1 MSIFYL
7 KVNGEMLMRVQI
19 RILSVLFLVFSL
31 PPLAAWW
38 FYQHPSRWLS
48 SKLNHGHLVNPPVQM
63 KTLAQPHVWQLIY
76 LSKQNC
82 DSACQ
87 NKLEQLAKI
96 RLALGR
102 HMVGLGMVLLAP
114 EPRRPLLKRLQ
125 DMDVRWVKMNER
137 YLQELSNTPSP
148 NQQDSF
154 WLMDSSG
161 WLVMTYPQDARP
173 KAMYADL
180 KRLSPLWEQ

>member
-7 KVNGEMLMRVQI
+7 KVNGEMLMRVQT
-19 RILSVLFLVFSL
+19 RILSVLFLIFSL

-38 FYQHPSRWLS
+38 FYQHPSGWMS
-48 SKLNHGHLVNPPVQM
+48 SKINHGHLVNPPVQM
-63 KTLAQPHVWQLIY
+63 KTLAQPHAWQLIY

-82 DSACQ
+82 DAACQ

-114 EPRRPLLKRLQ
+114 EPQSPVLKHLH
-125 DMDVRWVKMNER
+125 DMDVQWVKLSQHD
-137 YLQELSNTPSP
+137 LQKIASSRML
-148 NQQDSF
+148 NQQDSL
-154 WLMDSSG
+154 WLMDASG
-161 WLVMTYPQDARP
+161 WLVLTYPQSAKP
-173 KAMYADL
+173 KAIYADL